1 MTSRAEARL
10 LELEAAAQVATSKED
25 VALILA
31 EEQAIRE
38 TLNATVIDEVAH
50 LWIRLAANP
59 DKVRKFLKA
68 AETARSGFAVDLRN
82 ALKANWEG

>member
-10 LELEAAAQVATSKED
+10 IELEAAAQVATTKED

-31 EEQAIRE
+31 EEKAIRE
-38 TLNATVIDEVAH
+38 TLTATTIDEVAH

-59 DKVRKFLKA
+59 DKVRKFLAA
-68 AETARSGFAVDLRN
+68 AEESRPGFTRDLRSS
-82 ALKANWEG
+82 LRSNWEG